1 MRVSAAGWAFP
12 DLESTLRAAEQS
24 AAITHNHPEGIKGA
38 QAVAAAIFWA
48 RQGESKTQ
56 IREQITRHF
65 GYDLSASCDQI
76 RAHYQF
82 DESCQGTVPQA
93 LATFFEVQDF
103 EHAVRLAVSLG
114 GDSDTLAAITASVAA
129 AHPIPQA
136 MRERALA
143 ILPRDIG
150 ETLLRAGDTFGR
162 R

>member
-1 MRVSAAGWAFP
+1 M
-12 DLESTLRAAEQS
+12 ESTLRAAEQS

-48 RQGESKTQ
+48 RHGESKTQ
-56 IREQITRHF
+56 IREQITQHF

-76 RAHYQF
+76 RLYYQF

-93 LATFFEVQDF
+93 LAAFFEAQDF

-114 GDSDTLAAITASVAA
+114 GDSDTLAAITASVAAA